1 MSRDEKRGR
10 LGPRPKAA
18 LAFHCY
24 RNDGKRPWDESQK
37 TWQTGQPQTGALES
51 TFPRIYKAYICKT
64 VRETEFKV
72 KPAHA
77 DFLSGAF
84 FLKGFSPIAPPAS
97 EAPLLPEAYFFQ
109 PVSIP
114 RKRSKKK
121 HPRTRPYSPAGAALY
136 RQTPSFARTFWLPKE
151 PLGLDNSNPWTVCP
165 HQTPAR

>member
-1 MSRDEKRGR
+1 MS
-10 LGPRPKAA
+10 
-18 LAFHCY
+18 
-24 RNDGKRPWDESQK
+24 KRPVMNPKKLGKLDNHKQEPW
-37 TWQTGQPQTGALES
+37 
-51 TFPRIYKAYICKT
+51 KAPLPEFIKHLYEKT

-109 PVSIP
+109 PVSIT
-114 RKRSKKK
+114 RNRS
-121 HPRTRPYSPAGAALY
+121 YSPAGAALY

-151 PLGLDNSNPWTVCP
+151 PLGLDNSNP
-165 HQTPAR
+165 